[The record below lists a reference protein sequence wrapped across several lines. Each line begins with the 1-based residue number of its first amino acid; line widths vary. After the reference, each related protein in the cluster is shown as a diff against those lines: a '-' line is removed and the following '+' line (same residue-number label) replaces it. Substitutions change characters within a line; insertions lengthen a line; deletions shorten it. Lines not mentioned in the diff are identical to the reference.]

1 MYAHIKKK
9 RKLSKGCVHN
19 QLLIKYSTELSNY
32 THKKIFKKIK
42 IKIKNLIRIKPSTSP
57 IVTWPKLMVT
67 NQIKEVLYTV
77 KANQSH
83 LGSNEDSDFVTFASC
98 VPSA

>member
-1 MYAHIKKK
+1 MHTLKKK

-19 QLLIKYSTELSNY
+19 QLLVKYRTELSNY
-32 THKKIFKKIK
+32 AHKKNIKKTLKLKIIK
-42 IKIKNLIRIKPSTSP
+42 KLITIKPSTAP

-77 KANQSH
+77 KAN
-83 LGSNEDSDFVTFASC
+83 
-98 VPSA
+98 

>member
-1 MYAHIKKK
+1 MYAHIKKKK

-19 QLLIKYSTELSNY
+19 QLLIKYSTELNNY
-32 THKKIFKKIK
+32 AHKKIK
-42 IKIKNLIRIKPSTSP
+42 IKIKNLITIKPSTSP

-83 LGSNEDSDFVTFASC
+83 LGSNENSDFVTFASC

>member
-1 MYAHIKKK
+1 MYAHFKKKK

-19 QLLIKYSTELSNY
+19 ELLIKYSTELSNY
-32 THKKIFKKIK
+32 THKKFFKKIK
-42 IKIKNLIRIKPSTSP
+42 IKIKNLIRIKPSTAP

-83 LGSNEDSDFVTFASC
+83 L
-98 VPSA
+98 

>member
-1 MYAHIKKK
+1 
-9 RKLSKGCVHN
+9 
-19 QLLIKYSTELSNY
+19 
-32 THKKIFKKIK
+32 
-42 IKIKNLIRIKPSTSP
+42 
-57 IVTWPKLMVT
+57 MVT

-83 LGSNEDSDFVTFASC
+83 LWSNENSDFVTFASC